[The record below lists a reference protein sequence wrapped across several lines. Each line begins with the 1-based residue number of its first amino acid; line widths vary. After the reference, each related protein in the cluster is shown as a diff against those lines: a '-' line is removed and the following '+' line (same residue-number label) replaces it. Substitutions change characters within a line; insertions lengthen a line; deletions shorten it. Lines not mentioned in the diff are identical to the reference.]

1 MNVAIRS
8 RLAGWRIAN
17 QAAFVAAVT
26 QARDQLAFAVSGE
39 TQPSPARV
47 RCDPAPVHAEL
58 AARTGLTAFE
68 HWLLLLA
75 AGAEIDP
82 DTRALCGAWHGD
94 SARDRASFALAL
106 ACHAEPHWSA
116 LSPEAALRR
125 CDLLQLDA
133 GAGLTTRPISIAED
147 VLHACLGEGGADPAA
162 IVDRLLRRRGRSG
175 LDSFAQRLDLRGD
188 GDTLVLPPHQRDL
201 LDQIVAHVRYK
212 DQVFTDWGFAARS
225 RRGLG
230 LTVLFA
236 GASGTGK
243 TLASETVA
251 RALGYPLYR
260 VDLSALVSKFIGETE
275 KNLETVLDAA
285 DRDGVVLL
293 FDEAD
298 ALFGRRSTIRDS
310 HDRYANQEVSYLL
323 QRLESF
329 EGLAI
334 LTSNLPDAIDP
345 AFSRRFRFVVSFPF
359 PDQAQREA
367 IWRSVLPEAMPRDP
381 LDLPRLSR
389 FLLSGGS
396 IRTVA
401 LNAAFRAAAEGAAV
415 GMPHLMTAIHG
426 ELAKLDQPVPAGE
439 RG

>member
-8 RLAGWRIAN
+8 RLAGWRATN

-26 QARDQLAFAVSGE
+26 QARNQLALTLSGE
-39 TQPSPARV
+39 AQPAPRRV
-47 RCDPAPVHAEL
+47 DCDPAPVHVEL
-58 AARTGLTAFE
+58 AARAGLSPFE

-82 DTRALCGAWHGD
+82 DTRTLCGAWHGD
-94 SARDRASFALAL
+94 AARDRPSLALAL
-106 ACHAEPHWSA
+106 ACHPEAHWSA
-116 LSPEAALRR
+116 LNPDASLRR
-125 CDLLQLDA
+125 HELIQLDA
-133 GAGLTTRPISIAED
+133 GTGLTTRPIAIGED
-147 VLHACLGEGGADPAA
+147 VLHACLGEGGSDPVA
-162 IVDRLLRRRGRSG
+162 IAGRLLRRRRREG
-175 LDSFAQRLDLRGD
+175 LDAFAQCLDLGCD
-188 GDTLVLPPHQRDL
+188 GDTLVLPAHQRDM
-201 LDQIVAHVRYK
+201 LDQIVAHVRHK

-230 LTVLFA
+230 LSVLFT

-243 TLASETVA
+243 TLASETIA
-251 RALGYPLYR
+251 RELGFALYR

-275 KNLETVLDAA
+275 KNLRVVLDAA

-298 ALFGRRSTIRDS
+298 ALFGRRSAVRDS

-345 AFSRRFRFVVSFPF
+345 AFARRFRFVVSFPF
-359 PDQAQREA
+359 PDQVQREA
-367 IWRSVLPEAMPRDP
+367 IWRSVLPDAMPRGE
-381 LDLPRLSR
+381 LDLPRLAR
-389 FLLSGGS
+389 FLMSGGS
-396 IRTVA
+396 IRTCA
-401 LNAAFRAAAEGAAV
+401 LNAAFRAAAEDAPV
-415 GMPHLMTAIHG
+415 GMPHLLTAIHA
-426 ELAKLDQPVPAGE
+426 ELAKLDQPIPPGE

>member
-1 MNVAIRS
+1 MNVVIRS
-8 RLAGWRIAN
+8 LLAGWRVAN

-26 QARDQLAFAVSGE
+26 EARNQLALALSGE
-39 TQPSPARV
+39 PQPAPERV
-47 RCDPAPVHAEL
+47 DCDPRPVHAEL
-58 AARTGLTAFE
+58 AARAGLTPFE

-82 DTRALCGAWHGD
+82 DTRELCAAWHGD
-94 SARDRASFALAL
+94 AARDRPSLALAL
-106 ACHAEPHWSA
+106 ACHPEPHWSGLA
-116 LSPEAALRR
+116 PDAPLRR
-125 CDLLQLDA
+125 HELIQLDA
-133 GAGLTTRPISIAED
+133 GSGLTTRPISIGEE
-147 VLHACLGEGGADPAA
+147 VLHACLGEGGTAPGP
-162 IVDRLLRRRGRSG
+162 IVERLLRRRRHQG
-175 LDSFAQRLDLRGD
+175 LDAFAQRLDLRGD
-188 GDTLVLPPHQRDL
+188 GDTLILPAHQRDM
-201 LDQIVAHVRYK
+201 LDQIVAHVRHK

-230 LTVLFA
+230 LSVLFT

-243 TLASETVA
+243 TLASETIA
-251 RALGYPLYR
+251 RELGFALYR

-275 KNLETVLDAA
+275 KNLETVLDFA

-298 ALFGRRSTIRDS
+298 ALFGRRSAIRDS
-310 HDRYANQEVSYLL
+310 HDRYANQEVSFLL

-345 AFSRRFRFVVSFPF
+345 AFARRFRFVVAFPF

-367 IWRSVLPEAMPRDP
+367 IWRSVLPGAMPRDA
-381 LDLPRLSR
+381 LDLPRLAR

-401 LNAAFRAAAEGAAV
+401 LNAAFRAAAEGVPV
-415 GMPHLMTAIHG
+415 GMPHLLTAIHA
-426 ELAKLDQPVPAGE
+426 ELAKLDQPMPPGE

>member
-8 RLAGWRIAN
+8 RLAGWRAAN

-26 QARDQLAFAVSGE
+26 QARNQLALALSGE
-39 TQPSPARV
+39 AQPAPGRV
-47 RCDPAPVHAEL
+47 LCDPAPVHAEL
-58 AARTGLTAFE
+58 AAQARLTAFE

-82 DTRALCGAWHGD
+82 DTRTLCAAWHGD
-94 SARDRASFALAL
+94 AARDRPSLALAL
-106 ACHAEPHWSA
+106 ACHPEPHWSA
-116 LSPEAALRR
+116 LTPAAPLRR
-125 CDLLQLDA
+125 HELIQLDA
-133 GAGLTTRPISIAED
+133 GTGLTTRPISIGED
-147 VLHACLGEGGADPAA
+147 VLHACLGEGGADPVA
-162 IVDRLLRRRGRSG
+162 IAERLLRRRSREG
-175 LDSFAQRLDLRGD
+175 LDAFAQRLDLQGD
-188 GDTLVLPPHQRDL
+188 GDTLILPAHQRDM
-201 LDQIVAHVRYK
+201 LDQIVAHVRHK

-230 LTVLFA
+230 LSVLFA

-243 TLASETVA
+243 TLASETIA
-251 RALGYPLYR
+251 RELGFPLYR
-260 VDLSALVSKFIGETE
+260 VDLSALVSKYIGETE

-310 HDRYANQEVSYLL
+310 HDRYANQEVSFLL

-345 AFSRRFRFVVSFPF
+345 AFARRFRFVVSFPF

-367 IWRSVLPEAMPRDP
+367 IWRSVLPDAMPREE
-381 LDLPRLSR
+381 LDLPRLAR

-401 LNAAFRAAAEGAAV
+401 LNAAFRAAAEGAPVA
-415 GMPHLMTAIHG
+415 MPHLLTAIQA
-426 ELAKLDQPVPAGE
+426 ELAKLDQPMPPGE

>member
-1 MNVAIRS
+1 MNVAFRS
-8 RLAGWRIAN
+8 RLAAWRAAN

-26 QARDQLAFAVSGE
+26 EARNRLALALSGE
-39 TQPSPARV
+39 AQPAPGPV
-47 RCDPAPVHAEL
+47 HCDPGPVHSAI
-58 AARTGLTAFE
+58 AAAAGLTPFE

-82 DTRALCGAWHGD
+82 DTRTLCAAWHGD
-94 SARDRASFALAL
+94 AARDRPSLALAL
-106 ACHAEPHWSA
+106 ACHPEPHWSA
-116 LSPEAALRR
+116 LTPDAPLRR
-125 CDLLQLDA
+125 CELIQLDP
-133 GAGLTTRPISIAED
+133 GSGLTVRPISICEE
-147 VLHACLGEGGADPAA
+147 VLHACLGEGGSDPAEIA
-162 IVDRLLRRRGRSG
+162 ERLLRRRRREG
-175 LDSFAQRLDLRGD
+175 LDAFAQRLDLRGD
-188 GDTLVLPPHQRDL
+188 GDTLILPEHQRDM
-201 LDQIVAHVRYK
+201 LDQIVAHVRHK
-212 DQVFTDWGFAARS
+212 DRVFTDWGFAARC

-243 TLASETVA
+243 TLASETIA
-251 RALGYPLYR
+251 RELGLPLYR

-275 KNLETVLDAA
+275 KNLETVLEAA
-285 DRDGVVLL
+285 DRDDVVLL

-298 ALFGRRSTIRDS
+298 ALFGRRSAIRDS

-334 LTSNLPDAIDP
+334 LTSNLPDAIDS
-345 AFSRRFRFVVSFPF
+345 AFARRFRFVVPFPF

-367 IWRSVLPEAMPRDP
+367 IWRSVIPRAMPAEE
-381 LDLPRLSR
+381 LDLPRLAR
-389 FLLSGGS
+389 FLISGGS

-401 LNAAFRAAAEGAAV
+401 LNAAFRAAAEGVAV
-415 GMPHLMTAIHG
+415 GMRHLLTAIHA
-426 ELAKLDQPVPAGE
+426 ELAKLDQPLPPEE

>member
-1 MNVAIRS
+1 MKVEIRS
-8 RLAGWRIAN
+8 ALAGWRAAN

-26 QARDQLAFAVSGE
+26 QARNRVAIALSGE
-39 TQPSPARV
+39 APAEPEWV
-47 RCDPAPVHAEL
+47 DCDPAPVHATL
-58 AARTGLTAFE
+58 AALAGLTPFE

-82 DTRALCGAWHGD
+82 DTRTLCGAWHGD
-94 SARDRASFALAL
+94 AARDRPSLGLAL
-106 ACHAEPHWSA
+106 ACHPEPHWSA
-116 LSPEAALRR
+116 LIPDAPLRR
-125 CDLLQLDA
+125 HELIQLDA
-133 GAGLTTRPISIAED
+133 GGALTTRPVSIREE
-147 VLHACLGEGGADPAA
+147 VLHACLGEGGSAPAA
-162 IVDRLLRRRGRSG
+162 IAERLLRHRRREG
-175 LDSFAQRLDLRGD
+175 LDAFAQRLDLRGD
-188 GDTLVLPPHQRDL
+188 GDALILPAHQRDM
-201 LDQIVAHVRYK
+201 LDQIVAHVRHK
-212 DQVFTDWGFAARS
+212 DHVFTDWGFAARS

-230 LTVLFA
+230 LSVLFA

-243 TLASETVA
+243 TLASETIA
-251 RALGYPLYR
+251 RELGFPLYR
-260 VDLSALVSKFIGETE
+260 IDLSALLSKYIGETE

-345 AFSRRFRFVVSFPF
+345 AFARRFRFVINFPF
-359 PDQAQREA
+359 PDLAQRQA
-367 IWRSVLPEAMPRDP
+367 IWNSVLPAAMPRGE
-381 LDLPRLSR
+381 LDLPRLAR

-401 LNAAFRAAAEGAAV
+401 LNAAFRAAAEGAPV
-415 GMPHLMTAIHG
+415 GMGHLLTAVHA
-426 ELAKLDQPVPAGE
+426 EFAKLDQPMPPGE

>member
-1 MNVAIRS
+1 MNVTFRHPRA
-8 RLAGWRIAN
+8 AWRAAN

-26 QARDQLAFAVSGE
+26 GARNLLAVALSGE
-39 TQPSPARV
+39 PQP
-47 RCDPAPVHAEL
+47 DPGAAACTPPPVHAEL
-58 AARTGLTAFE
+58 AARAGLTPFE

-82 DTRALCGAWHGD
+82 DTRALCAGWHGD
-94 SARDRASFALAL
+94 AARDRPSLALAL
-106 ACHAEPHWSA
+106 ACHPEPHWSA
-116 LSPEAALRR
+116 LAPDAPLRR
-125 CDLLQLDA
+125 HELLQLDA
-133 GAGLTTRPISIAED
+133 GAGLTTRLLSIDEG
-147 VLHACLGEGGADPAA
+147 VLHACLGMGDGMGGAIAE
-162 IVDRLLRRRGRSG
+162 RLLRRRRREG
-175 LDSFAQRLDLRGD
+175 LDAFAQRLDLRGD
-188 GDTLVLPPHQRDL
+188 GDTLILPAHQRDM
-201 LDQIVAHVRYK
+201 LDQIVAHVRHK

-230 LTVLFA
+230 LSVLFA

-243 TLASETVA
+243 TLASETIA
-251 RALGYPLYR
+251 RELGFALYR

-298 ALFGRRSTIRDS
+298 ALFGRRSAIRDS
-310 HDRYANQEVSYLL
+310 HDRYANQEVSFLL

-345 AFSRRFRFVVSFPF
+345 AFARRFRFVVSFSF

-367 IWRSVLPEAMPRDP
+367 IWRSVLPAAMPREE
-381 LDLPRLSR
+381 LDLPRLAR

-401 LNAAFRAAAEGAAV
+401 LNAAFRAAAEGVPV
-415 GMPHLMTAIHG
+415 GMPHLLTAIHA
-426 ELAKLDQPVPAGE
+426 ELAKLDQPVPPGE